1 MNAGKAALI
10 FVVLVATV
18 IVWDGFFILPE
29 GQQAIV
35 TQLGAPVGDAVIDAG
50 PHFKLP
56 VVQKVRYLEKRILI
70 WDGKPNQVPTR
81 DKTFIYLDT
90 TARWRITNALLFMKS
105 VRDYSGAQAALDD
118 IIDSAV
124 RDLVNQNDLVEII
137 RSSDWDNASI
147 KGDDHRGDASADSA
161 AVILGRDRLSDMIF
175 ENAAKITPQYGIEL
189 VDVMFK
195 RVNYIESVRLKV
207 YERMISE
214 RQRIAAEKRAT
225 GEGQKA
231 EILGKLDR
239 ELKTIISEADRKASE
254 IKGSADATAARIYA
268 EAYSKDPEFYA
279 FTESLKS
286 YEKTV
291 NSNTKILISSDNEY
305 YKYMD
310 KK

>member
-1 MNAGKAALI
+1 MNAGKAAII
-10 FVVLVATV
+10 FVVLVATT

-35 TQLGAPVGDAVIDAG
+35 TQLGAPVGDAVLDAG

-81 DKTFIYLDT
+81 DKTFIFLDT
-90 TARWRITNALLFMKS
+90 TARWKITDPLLFMKT
-105 VRDYSGAQAALDD
+105 VRDYAGAQNALDD

-124 RDLVNQNDLVEII
+124 RDLVNQYNLVDII
-137 RSSDWDNASI
+137 RSSDWD
-147 KGDDHRGDASADSA
+147 DSTIQ
-161 AVILGRDRLSDMIF
+161 VEDRDLDSGTEQVTLGRDKLADVIF
-175 ENAAKITPQYGIEL
+175 DNAGKVTPKYGIEL

-195 RVNYIESVRLKV
+195 RVNYIDSVRLRV
-207 YERMISE
+207 YDRMISE
-214 RQRIAAEKRAT
+214 RQRIAAEKRSM
-225 GEGQKA
+225 GEGEKA

-239 ELKTIISEADRKASE
+239 EFKTIISEAQRKADE
-254 IKGSADATAARIYA
+254 IKGAADATAARIYA

-286 YEKTV
+286 YEETV
-291 NSNTKILISSDNEY
+291 NKNTRIIVSSDNEY
-305 YKYMD
+305 YQYLD

>member
-1 MNAGKAALI
+1 MNAGKAAII

-35 TQLGAPVGDAVIDAG
+35 TQLGAPVGDAVVDAG
-50 PHFKLP
+50 SHFKLP

-81 DKTFIYLDT
+81 DKTFIFLDT
-90 TARWRITNALLFMKS
+90 TARWRITDALLFMKS
-105 VRDYSGAQAALDD
+105 VGDYAGAQAALDD
-118 IIDSAV
+118 IIGSAV
-124 RDLVNQNDLVEII
+124 RDLVNQNNLVEII
-137 RSSDWDNASI
+137 RSSDWDDTSI
-147 KGDDHRGDASADSA
+147 VGDEEDAKNI
-161 AVILGRDRLSDMIF
+161 VTLGRDKMSDIILQ
-175 ENAAKITPQYGIEL
+175 NAGKITPKYGIEL

-207 YERMISE
+207 YGRMISE
-214 RQRIAAEKRAT
+214 RQRIAAEKRSM
-225 GEGQKA
+225 GEGKKA
-231 EILGKLDR
+231 EILGKLER
-239 ELKTIISEADRKASE
+239 ELKTIISGAERKGAE
-254 IKGSADATAARIYA
+254 IKGEADAKAARIYA

-291 NSNTKILISSDNEY
+291 NNNTKLLISSDNEY
-305 YKYMD
+305 YQYMD

>member
-10 FVVLVATV
+10 FVILVATT

-35 TQLGAPVGDAVIDAG
+35 TQLGAPVGNAVTDAG
-50 PHFKLP
+50 PHLKLP
-56 VVQKVRYLEKRILI
+56 VIQKVRYLEKRILI

-81 DKTFIYLDT
+81 DKTFIFLDT
-90 TARWRITNALLFMKS
+90 TARWRITDALLFMQS
-105 VRDYSGAQAALDD
+105 VRDYAGAQAALDD

-124 RDLVNQNDLVEII
+124 RDIVNQNDLVEII
-137 RSSDWDNASI
+137 RSSDWDESTV
-147 KGDDHRGDASADSA
+147 GDDEDGKGS
-161 AVILGRDRLSDMIF
+161 VTQGRDKISDLIF
-175 ENAAKITPQYGIEL
+175 VNAGKITPKYGIEL

-195 RVNYIESVRLKV
+195 RVNYIESVRLRV
-207 YERMISE
+207 YDRMISE
-214 RQRIAAEKRAT
+214 RQRIAAEKRSM

-239 ELKTIISEADRKASE
+239 ELKTIISEAQRKADE
-254 IKGSADATAARIYA
+254 IKGLADAKAARIYA

-286 YEKTV
+286 YENTV
-291 NSNTKILISSDNEY
+291 KGNTKIILSSDNEY
-305 YKYMD
+305 YKYLN

>member
-1 MNAGKAALI
+1 MNAGKAAII

-35 TQLGAPVGDAVIDAG
+35 TQLGAPVGNAVVEAG

-81 DKTFIYLDT
+81 DKTFIFLDT
-90 TARWRITNALLFMKS
+90 TARWRITDALLFMKS
-105 VRDYSGAQAALDD
+105 VRDYAGAQAALDD

-124 RDLVNQNDLVEII
+124 RDLVNQNDLVELI
-137 RSSDWDNASI
+137 RSSDWDDKTI
-147 KGDDHRGDASADSA
+147 VGDEEDGKGS
-161 AVILGRDRLSDMIF
+161 VVLGRDKISDIVF
-175 ENAAKITPQYGIEL
+175 QNAGKITPQYGIEL

-207 YERMISE
+207 YDRMISE
-214 RQRIAAEKRAT
+214 RQRIAAEKRSM

-231 EILGKLDR
+231 EILGKLER
-239 ELKTIISEADRKASE
+239 ELKTIISGAERKGAE
-254 IKGSADATAARIYA
+254 IKGEADAKAARIYA
-268 EAYSKDPEFYA
+268 EAYSKDPEFYS

-305 YKYMD
+305 YQYMD